1 MTSVRLLVA
10 AAAAPDRVCGGD
22 GPGEGTDHRGL
33 AHQDDPRPHY
43 PAHQVRPPRS
53 LVCVRPQQPPPRGTR
68 YVYSSYRLPS
78 RNLDVSTL
86 SWRLYVILTSL
97 RYLDVSTLSWRP
109 YVILTS
115 LRYLGIYRLYWSP
128 YVIIDV
134 STLNWRPYVIL
145 AFLLYVKVPTFALE
159 PYVILTS
166 IRYID
171 VHSAYCYLPL
181 RYPDVSF
188 NGIPIYV
195 ADY

>member
-1 MTSVRLLVA
+1 MTLVRLLVA
-10 AAAAPDRVCGGD
+10 AAAAPDRLCGGD
-22 GPGEGTDHRGL
+22 GPGEGTGHRGL

-53 LVCVRPQQPPPRGTR
+53 IVCVRPQQPPPGGTR

-78 RNLDVSTL
+78 RNLDVSAL

-97 RYLDVSTLSWRP
+97 RYL
-109 YVILTS
+109 
-115 LRYLGIYRLYWSP
+115 GIYRLPVYWSP

-145 AFLLYVKVPTFALE
+145 AFLLYVKVPTFSLE

-166 IRYID
+166 LRYID